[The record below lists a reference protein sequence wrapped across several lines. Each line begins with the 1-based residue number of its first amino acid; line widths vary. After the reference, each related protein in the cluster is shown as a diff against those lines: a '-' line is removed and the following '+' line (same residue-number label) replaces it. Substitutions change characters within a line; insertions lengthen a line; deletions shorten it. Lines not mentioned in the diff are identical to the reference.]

1 MAMDI
6 FYIKRWKDM
15 FVIADILIK
24 KKLQCDAM
32 NYSLYPNVTYKSFH
46 WYINCFKVKG
56 R

>member
-1 MAMDI
+1 
-6 FYIKRWKDM
+6 M

-24 KKLQCDAM
+24 AM

-46 WYINCFKVKG
+46 WYIICFKVIG